1 MDINQM
7 KYIICIAE
15 NDFNLT
21 RAADKLYISQPALS
35 KTIKTIEENLGID
48 IFKRKKGRLVGFSD
62 IGKIIYQNAL
72 EIIDLEN
79 KMQKSIL
86 EYKKKSKSYISIG
99 ILSVFM
105 PIIYKQINSI
115 LNKYFQDEN
124 LMIDIV
130 EYNYWDLIKKF
141 EDGQIDIIITISS
154 FEENENIIN
163 KNLVNSSYVAIY
175 DKNKHEFDDVIKYY
189 DLNNEN
195 LIYPSTLSKSKLLID
210 KMLKKSNV
218 VSKRKIHLMDPNSVL
233 ETLINTDFI
242 AILPEIFYSL
252 NNNKYDE
259 FLKTSSFFEPISW
272 EMDISANKT
281 NISGNE
287 KFSEIF
293 YHLYKNLR
301 NIDIIPSNGWNI
313 KLNVSNINIT
323 YA

>member
-15 NDFNLT
+15 NNFNIT
-21 RAADKLYISQPALS
+21 KAADKLYISQPALS
-35 KTIKTIEENLGID
+35 KTIKTIEENLSID
-48 IFKRKKGRLVGFSD
+48 IFKRSKGRLIGFSD
-62 IGKIIYQNAL
+62 IGEILYQNAL

-105 PIIYKQINSI
+105 PIVYKQINSI

-141 EDGQIDIIITISS
+141 EDGQIDIIITIST

-163 KNLVNSSYVAIY
+163 KNLVNSYYVAIY
-175 DKNKHEFDDVIKYY
+175 DKNKHEFDDEIKYY

-210 KMLKKSNV
+210 KMLEKSDV
-218 VSKRKIHLMDPNSVL
+218 VSKRKIHLMDPDAVL
-233 ETLINTDFI
+233 ETLLDTDFI
-242 AILPEIFYSL
+242 AILPKFFYTL
-252 NNNKYDE
+252 LYQKYGLS
-259 FLKTSSFFEPISW
+259 LKTSDFTNPISW
-272 EMDISANKT
+272 QMDISANKE
-281 NISGNE
+281 NIESNE
-287 KFSEIF
+287 KFSNIF
-293 YHLYKNLR
+293 IELYKNLKTLE
-301 NIDIIPSNGWNI
+301 S
-313 KLNVSNINIT
+313 SC
-323 YA
+323 

>member
-15 NDFNLT
+15 NNFNIT
-21 RAADKLYISQPALS
+21 KAADKLYISQPALS
-35 KTIKTIEENLGID
+35 KTIKTIEENLSID

-62 IGKIIYQNAL
+62 IGKILYQNAL

-99 ILSVFM
+99 VLSVFM
-105 PIIYKQINSI
+105 PIVYKQINSI
-115 LNKYFQDEN
+115 LNKHFQDEN

-141 EDGQIDIIITISS
+141 EDGQIDIIITIST

-175 DKNKHEFDDVIKYY
+175 DKNTHEFDDVIKYY

-210 KMLKKSNV
+210 KMLNESDV
-218 VSKRKIHLMDPNSVL
+218 ISKRKIHLMDPDAVL
-233 ETLINTDFI
+233 ETLLNTEFI
-242 AILPEIFYSL
+242 AILPKFFYTL
-252 NNNKYDE
+252 LYQKYGQS
-259 FLKTSSFFEPISW
+259 LKTSDFTNPISW
-272 EMDISANKT
+272 QMDISANKK
-281 NISGNE
+281 NIESNE
-287 KFSEIF
+287 KFNNIF
-293 YHLYKNLR
+293 NELYKNLKTLEA
-301 NIDIIPSNGWNI
+301 SC
-313 KLNVSNINIT
+313 LIN
-323 YA
+323 

>member
-15 NDFNLT
+15 NNFNIT
-21 RAADKLYISQPALS
+21 KAADKLYISQPALS
-35 KTIKTIEENLGID
+35 KTIKTTEENLGID

-62 IGKIIYQNAL
+62 IGKILYQNAL

-105 PIIYKQINSI
+105 PIVYKQINSI

-141 EDGQIDIIITISS
+141 EDGQIDIIITIST

-189 DLNNEN
+189 DLNNKN

-210 KMLKKSNV
+210 KMLKKSDV
-218 VSKRKIHLMDPNSVL
+218 VSKRKIHLMDPDAVL
-233 ETLINTDFI
+233 ETLLSTDFI
-242 AILPEIFYSL
+242 AILPNFFYTL
-252 NNNKYDE
+252 HYQKYGQS
-259 FLKTSSFFEPISW
+259 LKTSDFTNPISW
-272 EMDISANKT
+272 QMDISANKE
-281 NISGNE
+281 NIESNE
-287 KFSEIF
+287 KFNNIF
-293 YHLYKNLR
+293 NELYKNL
-301 NIDIIPSNGWNI
+301 
-313 KLNVSNINIT
+313 KTL
-323 YA
+323 